1 MNYANGDNV
10 LWDPITVNAAVYED
24 DFTENDV
31 QVWYYDDPSY
41 NGLSEDESPA
51 NI

>member
-1 MNYANGDNV
+1 M
-10 LWDPITVNAAVYED
+10 NAAVYED